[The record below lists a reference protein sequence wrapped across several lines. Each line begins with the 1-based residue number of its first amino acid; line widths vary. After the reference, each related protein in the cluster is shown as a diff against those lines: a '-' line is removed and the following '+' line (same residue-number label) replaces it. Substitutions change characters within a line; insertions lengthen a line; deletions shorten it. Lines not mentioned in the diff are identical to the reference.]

1 MERKGEVV
9 HVLVHS
15 PHGCD
20 AATGPGT
27 PPCLPQPWTALLPC
41 QEHQQGVGWEVEQLR
56 LKLASPVEC
65 WDCKDPLNSLH
76 NACPSVY
83 FFKTEKIGR

>member
-15 PHGCD
+15 PHGCHW
-20 AATGPGT
+20 ARNATSPT
-27 PPCLPQPWTALLPC
+27 TALDCPAALP
-41 QEHQQGVGWEVEQLR
+41 EHQQGVGWEVEQLR